1 MKATTII
8 LAAVLTFTANVLFA
22 GNDNASVTVLNTSN
36 TVSMTALAPEV
47 PAEADFNDAFLV
59 DYTTLAPV
67 SPAEAQFEDMNYEM
81 VSALNLAP
89 MTPATADFDETNDYI
104 SLAPLTPAEADFE

>member
-8 LAAVLTFTANVLFA
+8 LATVLTFTANILFA
-22 GNDNASVTVLNTSN
+22 GNDNTSATVLNTNN
-36 TVSMTALAPEV
+36 TVTLTALAPEV
-47 PAEADFNDAFLV
+47 PAEADFNDAFLL
-59 DYTTLAPV
+59 DYTNLSPV
-67 SPAEAQFEDMNYEM
+67 SPAEAQFEDMTYET

-89 MTPATADFDETNDYI
+89 LTPASADFDETNDYT

>member
-8 LAAVLTFTANVLFA
+8 LAAILTFTANILFA
-22 GNDNASVTVLNTSN
+22 GNDNASVSVLNTSN
-36 TVSMTALAPEV
+36 TVTMTALAPEV
-47 PAEADFNDAFLV
+47 PAEADFNDAFID
-59 DYTTLAPV
+59 DYTALAPV
-67 SPAEAQFEDMNYEM
+67 SPAEAQFEEMTYET

-89 MTPATADFDETNDYI
+89 LTPATADFDETNDYT